1 MIFSTTKE
9 DTAAQAQL
17 SDLGP
22 NSPGFPLTQSR
33 ETGVL
38 VPNPYPN
45 DASIAKEDAA
55 VAKPWAHFVAGA

>member
-17 SDLGP
+17 SDFRP

-33 ETGVL
+33 ETGAL

-45 DASIAKEDAA
+45 DASIVEEDAA